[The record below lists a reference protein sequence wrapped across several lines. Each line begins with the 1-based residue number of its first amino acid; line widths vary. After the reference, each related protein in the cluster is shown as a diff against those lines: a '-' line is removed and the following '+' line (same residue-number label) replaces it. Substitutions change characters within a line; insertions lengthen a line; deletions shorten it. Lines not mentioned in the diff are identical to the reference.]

1 MFNCMLATGWYSCF
15 YFVCLILFGFI
26 ILMNL
31 FQAILIG
38 NFEEA
43 SVIMRDTKFLKRLQE
58 ASEEPTDSTSGTQ
71 EIDVNKSQ
79 L

>member
-1 MFNCMLATGWYSCF
+1 
-15 YFVCLILFGFI
+15 
-26 ILMNL
+26 MNL

-71 EIDVNKSQ
+71 DIDVNKSQ